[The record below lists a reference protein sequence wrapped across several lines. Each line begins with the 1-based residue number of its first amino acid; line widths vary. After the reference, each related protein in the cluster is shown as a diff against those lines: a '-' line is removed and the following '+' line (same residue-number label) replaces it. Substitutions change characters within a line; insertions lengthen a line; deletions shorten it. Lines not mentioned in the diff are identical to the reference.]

1 MYVQGGRTAYDLAPE
16 SPAKEALRLAR
27 SISVFHGGSAGPR
40 KNKVLE
46 IDEEKDLKRIEE
58 MSRQLEIGGEQ
69 LEDSDKEKMIYDLVD
84 QESKEE
90 PV

>member
-1 MYVQGGRTAYDLAPE
+1 MQGGHTAYDLAPE

-46 IDEEKDLKRIEE
+46 INENKELQKIEQ
-58 MSRQLEIGGEQ
+58 MTRQLEIGGQ
-69 LEDSDKEKMIYDLVD
+69 QMEDSDNKKRIYDLID